1 MILSSTENKVLL
13 IAGENFGEGV
23 KLDMPLRSLGDSLE
37 LANLVLELEHEFG
50 LDIPDDE
57 LHKITDLNGVVEYIE
72 SHG

>member
-23 KLDMPLRSLGDSLE
+23 KLDTPLRSLGDSLE

>member
-1 MILSSTENKVLL
+1 
-13 IAGENFGEGV
+13 
-23 KLDMPLRSLGDSLE
+23 MPLRSLGDSLE